1 MNFWLSVIIGLYPPE
16 WRERYGDEFRAMLEL
31 CDLSLADWLDMS
43 FSALEARSGYHRMK
57 HMHDIINRIAGL
69 GLLFSTLALGLIIFL
84 QQQNIMDAIIAI
96 APIVS
101 IIILWALYRVTSAYY
116 PTMSKVIS
124 GIGASGM
131 ILMMIGTI
139 ILAQGVDPDSS
150 FYFLPAMGM
159 FVLLG
164 IWLFGINYMTLKTQA
179 IPNWIGIIGITIS
192 ITWFSFLLMI
202 LLQAMTPQNLWEDYG
217 AIGFALGILQGIF
230 IIGTP
235 LGYIIWSLSLGWYF
249 TSGTVSRKTK
259 LA

>member
-1 MNFWLSVIIGLYPPE
+1 MSFWLSVIIGLYPPE

-69 GLLFSTLALGLIIFL
+69 GLLFSTLALALVIFIPDEAPVMTMFIVVPIIS
-84 QQQNIMDAIIAI
+84 
-96 APIVS
+96 IV
-101 IIILWALYRVTSAYY
+101 ILWALYRVTSAYY
-116 PTMSKVIS
+116 PTMSKIIS
-124 GIGASGM
+124 GIGAPGMISLVTGTYLSLQGVEPESPAFVVPISGM
-131 ILMMIGTI
+131 FI
-139 ILAQGVDPDSS
+139 
-150 FYFLPAMGM
+150 
-159 FVLLG
+159 LLG
-164 IWLFGINYMTLKTQA
+164 IWLFGINYMTLKTEA